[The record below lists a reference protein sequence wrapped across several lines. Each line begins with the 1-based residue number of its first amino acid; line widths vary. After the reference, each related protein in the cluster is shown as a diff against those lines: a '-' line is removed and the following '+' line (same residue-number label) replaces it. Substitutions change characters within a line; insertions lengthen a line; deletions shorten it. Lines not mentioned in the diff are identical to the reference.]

1 MSSVENFWPMFRPTS
16 PRLCAKIV
24 LLHALR
30 FTRHKIGYSGDVL
43 LGRSLSFVLNKL
55 DVMPNSHCPNRR
67 EKTVLSQRVGRCALS
82 MTQHTRTNWPKWK
95 KNTHTKLNLH
105 WFAERMICWI
115 DCWTAEWRG
124 SPTTTRL
131 LSWRRSAACATTPAS
146 TTMRQEDNNAHCR
159 VMIVLIDVS

>member
-95 KNTHTKLNLH
+95 THTHEVKPALV
-105 WFAERMICWI
+105 
-115 DCWTAEWRG
+115 CWTDDLLN
-124 SPTTTRL
+124 RL
-131 LSWRRSAACATTPAS
+131 LNGRVARIADYDALVELATVCSMCNDSSVDYNEA
-146 TTMRQEDNNAHCR
+146 RG
-159 VMIVLIDVS
+159 